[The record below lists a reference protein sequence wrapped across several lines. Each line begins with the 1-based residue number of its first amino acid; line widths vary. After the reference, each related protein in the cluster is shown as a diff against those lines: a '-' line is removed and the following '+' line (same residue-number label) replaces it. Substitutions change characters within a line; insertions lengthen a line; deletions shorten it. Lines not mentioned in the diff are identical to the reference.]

1 MTRRA
6 RGRKKREAFNAHPKP
21 ASKRSSLA
29 PARRL
34 LDTSLSLSLSLA
46 GDGFDTRLTLG
57 HPVTRE
63 RERERERESVFKRKR
78 DEREREAPS
87 TASSLFA
94 MASSSAS
101 PSLPLPPS
109 LATETTKQ
117 HRPSSHY
124 NSPYWTTNSG
134 APVWNN
140 NNSSTVGVR
149 GTSFFVS
156 KPCRAT
162 PAQRL
167 VFVLL
172 PRLLAPGLQKTSVRS
187 KERERE
193 AASSPSVERR
203 ECREQF
209 RARGRAG
216 KDEAFKTKRR
226 RRAACDKGKL
236 SWIFRSPPRFYLL
249 PSQPRPPLL
258 PPPKTNK
265 QTGPILLEDYHLV
278 EKLANVS
285 PSGVVSGVFEAPLA
299 SSLSSSSGPPL
310 SRPSTRSLRPPR
322 PSEPPPPKKKSTVRP
337 RAHPG
342 ARRSRPR
349 RLGQG
354 LLRDD
359 A

>member
-1 MTRRA
+1 MHTRSQHQNGPRFRA
-6 RGRKKREAFNAHPKP
+6 SPPRHL
-21 ASKRSSLA
+21 SL
-29 PARRL
+29 P
-34 LDTSLSLSLSLA
+34 LSLSRGRRIRHTTDPWAPS
-46 GDGFDTRLTLG
+46 D
-57 HPVTRE
+57 
-63 RERERERESVFKRKR
+63 ERERERESVFKRKR

-172 PRLLAPGLQKTSVRS
+172 PRLLAPGLQKTSVQS

-193 AASSPSVERR
+193 ATSSPSVERR

-216 KDEAFKTKRR
+216 KDEACKTKRR
-226 RRAACDKGKL
+226 RRAACD
-236 SWIFRSPPRFYLL
+236 
-249 PSQPRPPLL
+249 
-258 PPPKTNK
+258 
-265 QTGPILLEDYHLV
+265 
-278 EKLANVS
+278 
-285 PSGVVSGVFEAPLA
+285 
-299 SSLSSSSGPPL
+299 
-310 SRPSTRSLRPPR
+310 
-322 PSEPPPPKKKSTVRP
+322 
-337 RAHPG
+337 
-342 ARRSRPR
+342 
-349 RLGQG
+349 
-354 LLRDD
+354 
-359 A
+359 